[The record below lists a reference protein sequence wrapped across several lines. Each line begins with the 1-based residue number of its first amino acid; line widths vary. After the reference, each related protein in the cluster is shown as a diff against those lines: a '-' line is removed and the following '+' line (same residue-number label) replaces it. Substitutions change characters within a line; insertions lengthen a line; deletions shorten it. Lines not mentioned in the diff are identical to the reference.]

1 VLLAILLALVAAAG
15 NATAT
20 ICQRL
25 GVEQSV
31 HEQGSTLSLIR
42 GVFHR
47 PIWFLGFFVMT
58 VAFGLQALALSV
70 GTLSSVQPVMV
81 TEIVFLVVIIGT
93 WFHGQL
99 TWREW
104 LGSVGTAAALGAFL
118 ALSAP
123 VGGTT
128 QPSAESWLLLIIAS
142 GGAVIVVLVAS
153 RRGSRVWRAA
163 TFGVAAAICYAL
175 TAACVKSVADEWSK
189 GIVQLPRHP
198 GLYGAIVAGT
208 IGLVLGQQA
217 LDAGPVAASQSV
229 LLIVNPIV
237 SIVMGTW
244 LFGDHWQASVPRLGG
259 AALAL
264 AVMFVSLSVLATSP
278 LITSTGTGEV
288 LSRGRPATAD
298 GQ

>member
-1 VLLAILLALVAAAG
+1 MLLAILLALVAAAG

-25 GVEQSV
+25 GVEQSA

-58 VAFGLQALALSV
+58 LAFGLQALALSV

-128 QPSAESWLLLIIAS
+128 QPSAESWLLLVIAS
-142 GGAVIVVLVAS
+142 GGAVVVVLVAS

-163 TFGVAAAICYAL
+163 TFGIAAAICYAL
-175 TAACVKSVADEWSK
+175 DRGVREIGRRRVVERRRPAAAPSGPLRRDRGGGNRTRTWSTGARRRSCS
-189 GIVQLPRHP
+189 GIAV
-198 GLYGAIVAGT
+198 
-208 IGLVLGQQA
+208 
-217 LDAGPVAASQSV
+217 
-229 LLIVNPIV
+229 
-237 SIVMGTW
+237 
-244 LFGDHWQASVPRLGG
+244 G
-259 AALAL
+259 AADRQSDRQHRHGHVALRRPLASEHPTPRRSGARARAHVRRALRACHLAAHHLDGHGRGAL
-264 AVMFVSLSVLATSP
+264 A
-278 LITSTGTGEV
+278 
-288 LSRGRPATAD
+288 
-298 GQ
+298 

>member
-1 VLLAILLALVAAAG
+1 VLLAILLALAAAAG
-15 NATAT
+15 NAIAT

-25 GVEQSV
+25 GVEQSA
-31 HEQGSTLSLIR
+31 HEQGSTLSLMR
-42 GVFHR
+42 GVIHR

-58 VAFGLQALALSV
+58 LAFGLQALALSV

-93 WFHGQL
+93 RFRGQL

-104 LGSVGTAAALGAFL
+104 LGSIGTATALGAFL

-128 QPSAESWLLLIIAS
+128 QPSAESWLLLDVAS
-142 GGAVIVVLVAS
+142 GGAVALVIFAA
-153 RRGSRVWRAA
+153 RRGSRLWRAA
-163 TFGVAAAICYAL
+163 AFGIAAGICYAL
-175 TAACVKSVADEWSK
+175 TAACVKSVADEWPH
-189 GIVQLPRHP
+189 GVAQLPRHP
-198 GLYGAIVAGT
+198 GFYGAIFAGA
-208 IGLVLGQQA
+208 IGLVLGQHA

-244 LFGDHWQASVPRLGG
+244 LFGDHWQASIPRLGG

-264 AVMFVSLSVLATSP
+264 ALMFIALSILASSP
-278 LITSTGTGEV
+278 LITSTGSGEM
-288 LSRGRPATAD
+288 LSRGSPSPAD

>member
-1 VLLAILLALVAAAG
+1 MLLAILLAIVAAAC
-15 NATAT
+15 NAVAT

-25 GVEQSV
+25 GVEQSA
-31 HEQGSTLSLIR
+31 HEQGSTLGLIR
-42 GVFHR
+42 GVFRR
-47 PIWFLGFFVMT
+47 PIWFLGLLIMT
-58 VAFGLQALALSV
+58 LAFGLQALALSV

-93 WFHGQL
+93 WFRGQL

-104 LGSVGTAAALGAFL
+104 LGSVGTALALGAFL
-118 ALSAP
+118 TLSAP

-128 QPSAESWLLLIIAS
+128 QPSAESWLLLDVAS
-142 GGAVIVVLVAS
+142 GGAVVVVVFAS

-163 TFGVAAAICYAL
+163 AFGVAAAICYAL
-175 TAACVKSVADEWSK
+175 TAACVKSVADEWSS
-189 GIVQLPRHP
+189 GVAQLPRHP
-198 GLYGAIVAGT
+198 GLYGAIVAGA
-208 IGLVLGQQA
+208 IGLVLGQRA
-217 LDAGPVAASQSV
+217 LDSGPVAASQSV

-244 LFGDHWQASVPRLGG
+244 LFGDHWQASIPRLGG

-264 AVMFVSLSVLATSP
+264 ALMFVALSVLATSP
-278 LITSTGTGEV
+278 LITSTGSGEV
-288 LSRGRPATAD
+288 LSHSRPAAVG